1 MLITD
6 LTTLSLKLNHTCKVY
21 FKLIQSSALND
32 LSHLPVCR
40 ETLSVVKFLYKGNS
54 YEGNSRCFLDK
65 SAYLRVTNL
74 FSLWSYFHFHIRL
87 TSSAISP
94 SIKLHLYW
102 HLETAVYESICCWNH
117 VGSVELWTVF
127 DLKKLGWVDD
137 QFWQGRHRRHLWKA
151 SLKLGSKCGEGPRCA
166 ESPGK
171 TPTAPQKE
179 QQGGSPRSGGSA

>member
-127 DLKKLGWVDD
+127 DLKKLAVSLY
-137 QFWQGRHRRHLWKA
+137 QKYHKPAHRW
-151 SLKLGSKCGEGPRCA
+151 PN
-166 ESPGK
+166 
-171 TPTAPQKE
+171 
-179 QQGGSPRSGGSA
+179 PRSELGWLPVCNSLSDKHQC